1 MMINVTL
8 ATTAGKS
15 YVTVEGNQTPSEVL
29 AENSVATTGATIS
42 MNMRPLSVAELTD
55 TFEDLECNDGDSIM
69 LSAVVKADS
78 AF

>member
-15 YVTVEGNQTPSEVL
+15 HVTVEGNQTPMEVL
-29 AENSVATTGATIS
+29 AENNVATTGATIS
-42 MNMRPLSVAELTD
+42 MNMRPLSVTELTD
-55 TFEDLECNDGDSIM
+55 TFEDLKCNDGDSIM

>member
-15 YVTVEGNQTPSEVL
+15 HVTVEGNQTPSQVL
-29 AENSVATTGATIS
+29 EENNVATTGATVS
-42 MNMRPLSVAELTD
+42 LNMKPLADVEKGK
-55 TFEDLECNDGDSIM
+55 TFEELGCTDGDSVM

-78 AF
+78 AK

>member
-15 YVTVEGNQTPSEVL
+15 HVTAEGNQTPSEVL
-29 AENSVATTGATIS
+29 GENNVATTGATIS
-42 MNMRPLSVAELTD
+42 MNMRPLSVAELTE
-55 TFEDLECNDGDSIM
+55 TFEELGCNDGDSIM

>member
-15 YVTVEGNQTPSEVL
+15 LVTVEGNQTPSQVL
-29 AENSVATTGATIS
+29 EENSTTGATVS
-42 MNMRPLSVAELTD
+42 LNMRPLADNEKGK
-55 TFEDLECNDGDSIM
+55 TFEELGCTDGDSVM

-78 AF
+78 AM

>member
-15 YVTVEGNQTPSEVL
+15 HVTVEGNQTPSQVL
-29 AENSVATTGATIS
+29 EENSVATTGATVS
-42 MNMRPLSVAELTD
+42 LNMRPLADNEKGK
-55 TFEDLECNDGDSIM
+55 TFEELGCTDGDSVM

-78 AF
+78 AM